1 MRIRE
6 TIPELARFLW
16 ERRAW
21 WLAPLAVVTALLGV
35 ILAAGAGSVVGPLV
49 YTLF

>member
-1 MRIRE
+1 MRCRE
-6 TIPELARFLW
+6 TLAELASFLW

-21 WLAPLAVVTALLGV
+21 WLAPIALVTALLGV
-35 ILAAGAGSVVGPLV
+35 LLAAGAGSVVGPLV